1 MKDLAGLIQ
10 FGASPRAGINLVKA
24 AKAHAFLAGR
34 AYVLPEDVK
43 AMVHDTIR
51 HRLIP
56 TYQAEAD
63 GVTADQRRDGGQ
75 SSTIAAVSAMNVTN
89 MLRPEQASATCSI
102 VVPMVIS

>member
-1 MKDLAGLIQ
+1 M
-10 FGASPRAGINLVKA
+10 KA

-43 AMVHDTIR
+43 AMAPDTLR

-63 GVTADQRRDGGQ
+63 GVTSDQMLDKVL
-75 SSTIAAVSAMNVTN
+75 AAV
-89 MLRPEQASATCSI
+89 P
-102 VVPMVIS
+102 VP

>member
-1 MKDLAGLIQ
+1 MIQ

-34 AYVLPEDVK
+34 AYVLPEDIK
-43 AMVHDTIR
+43 AMAHDTLR

-63 GVTADQRRDGGQ
+63 GVLSDH
-75 SSTIAAVSAMNVTN
+75 
-89 MLRPEQASATCSI
+89 MLDRILS
-102 VVPMVIS
+102 VVPVP